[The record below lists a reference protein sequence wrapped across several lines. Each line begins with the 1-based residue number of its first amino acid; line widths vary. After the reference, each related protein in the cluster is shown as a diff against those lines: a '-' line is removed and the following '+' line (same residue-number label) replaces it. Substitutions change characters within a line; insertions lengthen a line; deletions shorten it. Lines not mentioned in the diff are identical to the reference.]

1 MTSFTG
7 LAIPSSVLVGV
18 VPADDSPRVSRDIAP
33 GTRVGGRY
41 RIDGV
46 VGRGGMGVVYA
57 AEDQA
62 RERHVALKFVSW
74 GGEADPPERNR
85 RFVTEVRN
93 ATAVRHP
100 HVVEV
105 FDVGVHEGEPYL
117 VMEFLVGESLE
128 QRLNRVGA
136 LSAEEAL
143 ALLLPVASA
152 LAALHACGIVH
163 RDVKPSNIFLAEV
176 GGAIVPKLLDFGI
189 SRVVADG
196 RTTLGGTVVGTPMYM
211 APEHAA
217 GGGATPASEVWSLAV
232 VLYECL
238 TGKGPYLA
246 VEPAALANLVLTGS
260 VLPLAVRDPSL
271 PPHLCKVIESGLVRN
286 EARRCRDIGSLGVGL
301 LSAAIADGI
310 ALPPERALAS
320 DPHCAAWLAAA
331 QRRAQLDDTTDPGLT
346 PTAGEPARWRVPLAV
361 LVLAAAVAVL
371 AGWGAVRGAASV
383 VPPNAAP
390 AVPAAE
396 SREWG
401 PSPSGPSPSVEPLQR
416 ADPSGGLSE
425 PASVRAQVPRTR
437 AVAPADG
444 LATRAPKVGAVR
456 ARVVP
461 PAESR
466 PSVPRLERGAA
477 LDEPAPAAAGALE
490 TRWE

>member
-7 LAIPSSVLVGV
+7 LAIPSRVLVGA
-18 VPADDSPRVSRDIAP
+18 VPVDESPRGSRQIAP
-33 GTRVGGRY
+33 GTYVGGRY

-46 VGRGGMGVVYA
+46 IGRGGMGVVYA

-62 RERHVALKFVSW
+62 RDRHVALKFVSW
-74 GGEADPPERNR
+74 GGDADPPERNR
-85 RFVTEVRN
+85 RFVSEVRN
-93 ATAVRHP
+93 ATALRHP

-105 FDVGVHEGEPYL
+105 FDVGVHEGDPYL

-128 QRLNRVGA
+128 QRLDRVGV
-136 LSAEEAL
+136 LSADEAL

-163 RDVKPSNIFLAEV
+163 RDVKPSNIFLSEV
-176 GGAIVPKLLDFGI
+176 GGETVPKLLDFGI

-196 RTTLGGTVVGTPMYM
+196 RTTLGGMVVGTPMYM

-260 VLPLAVRDPSL
+260 VLPLALRDPSL
-271 PPHLCKVIESGLVRN
+271 PPQLCRVIESGLVRN
-286 EARRCRDIGSLGVGL
+286 EARRCRDVGSFGVGL

-310 ALPPERALAS
+310 ALPPESVLAS
-320 DPHCAAWLAAA
+320 NPHCAAWLAAA
-331 QRRAQLDDTTDPGLT
+331 QRRALLDDATDPRPALPARE
-346 PTAGEPARWRVPLAV
+346 PTRWRVPLAV
-361 LVLAAAVAVL
+361 LALAAAVAAL

-383 VPPNAAP
+383 LPPRAAP

-396 SREWG
+396 RREWG
-401 PSPSGPSPSVEPLQR
+401 PSPSVQPLEPAAPSVGPRGPTL
-416 ADPSGGLSE
+416 A
-425 PASVRAQVPRTR
+425 PAHIPRTR
-437 AVAPADG
+437 LVAPAGG
-444 LATRAPKVGAVR
+444 LATHAPEAPKGVSARAPA
-456 ARVVP
+456 VP
-461 PAESR
+461 PAAKSR
-466 PSVPRLERGAA
+466 LPVPSPKRDVARGEA
-477 LDEPAPAAAGALE
+477 APASMRTLE